1 MEENT
6 TTQAEGNS
14 ETNQS
19 TQAKND
25 NMIPQSRLNEVIS
38 ERNELRNQIGNLN
51 QKFDGIQ
58 ADQKAKREESMKKND
73 EWKTLLDER
82 TTELEKANK
91 VATKWTNYEDAR
103 RKTLTGKLSEEK
115 QKFATSMPLT
125 DLEEFVDLE
134 TKSVNANITNSSRA
148 GVNPS
153 GEFGGFSS
161 YAEWAMKDPKGC
173 EAHLANTTVGYI
185 K

>member
-1 MEENT
+1 MYFRHYIIQYSNSQKEEKMEENT

-73 EWKTLLDER
+73 EWKTLLD
-82 TTELEKANK
+82 
-91 VATKWTNYEDAR
+91 Y
-103 RKTLTGKLSEEK
+103 
-115 QKFATSMPLT
+115 
-125 DLEEFVDLE
+125 
-134 TKSVNANITNSSRA
+134 
-148 GVNPS
+148 
-153 GEFGGFSS
+153 
-161 YAEWAMKDPKGC
+161 
-173 EAHLANTTVGYI
+173 
-185 K
+185 